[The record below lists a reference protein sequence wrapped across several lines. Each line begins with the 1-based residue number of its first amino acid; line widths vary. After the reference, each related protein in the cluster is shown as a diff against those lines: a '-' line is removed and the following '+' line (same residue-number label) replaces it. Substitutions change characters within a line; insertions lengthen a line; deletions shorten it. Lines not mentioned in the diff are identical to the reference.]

1 MKDIF
6 TIQRAANA
14 ARVLQ
19 ASELLGVGVRAG
31 QYQVQH
37 ITYTNGVSTVVPVTD
52 WMHLSSVLSFLE
64 SMQ

>member
-1 MKDIF
+1 MNDIF

-14 ARVLQ
+14 AR
-19 ASELLGVGVRAG
+19 ARTGNTTIGVGVRAG

-37 ITYTNGVSTVVPVTD
+37 ITYTKGASTVASVTD
-52 WMHLSSVLSFLE
+52 WLTLSSVLSFLE

>member
-6 TIQRAANA
+6 TIQRAVSA
-14 ARVLQ
+14 ARARTGN
-19 ASELLGVGVRAG
+19 ASIGVGASAG

-37 ITYTNGVSTVVPVTD
+37 VTFNKGVSTVVPVTD
-52 WMHLSSVLSFLE
+52 WLSLSSVLSFLE

>member
-6 TIQRAANA
+6 TIQRAVNA
-14 ARVLQ
+14 ARVRTRNT
-19 ASELLGVGVRAG
+19 SIGVGVRAG

-37 ITYTNGVSTVVPVTD
+37 ITYIKGVSTVAPVTD
-52 WMHLSSVLSFLE
+52 WMSMSSVLSFLE

>member
-1 MKDIF
+1 MKDMF

-14 ARVLQ
+14 ARVRTGNT
-19 ASELLGVGVRAG
+19 SIGVGVRAG

-37 ITYTNGVSTVVPVTD
+37 VTYNNGASTVVPVTD
-52 WMHLSSVLSFLE
+52 WLSLSSVLSFLE